1 MMRQFILIHQKEIY
15 MTKESVVKGLI
26 KIVSN
31 AQMDG
36 TFHDAYNNDKCY
48 YYKLHKHYIVQ
59 TIKINEQFGCAK
71 YSMNP
76 ELSAVLREL
85 GCKRTTRQLYEHC
98 VCTKVVSCW
107 IIPDNILK

>member
-15 MTKESVVKGLI
+15 MTKESVIKGLI
-26 KIVSN
+26 EIVSN

-107 IIPDNILK
+107 IIPDNIIK

>member
-1 MMRQFILIHQKEIY
+1 MRQSILIHQKEIY
-15 MTKESVVKGLI
+15 MTKESVINGLI
-26 KIVSN
+26 EIVSN

>member
-26 KIVSN
+26 EIVSN

-76 ELSAVLREL
+76 ELSAILREL

-107 IIPDNILK
+107 IVPDNILK

>member
-1 MMRQFILIHQKEIY
+1 
-15 MTKESVVKGLI
+15 MTKESVIKGLI
-26 KIVSN
+26 EIVSN
-31 AQMDG
+31 AQMTG

-59 TIKINEQFGCAK
+59 TIKINEQFGCSK
-71 YSMNP
+71 YNMNP
-76 ELSAVLREL
+76 ELSEVLREL

-107 IIPDNILK
+107 IIPDNILKQLWKFM

>member
-1 MMRQFILIHQKEIY
+1 MRQFILIHQKEIY

-26 KIVSN
+26 EIVSN

-59 TIKINEQFGCAK
+59 TLKINEQFGCAK

>member
-26 KIVSN
+26 EIVSN

-76 ELSAVLREL
+76 ELSAVLKEL

>member
-26 KIVSN
+26 EIVSN

>member
-1 MMRQFILIHQKEIY
+1 MRQSILIHQKEIY
-15 MTKESVVKGLI
+15 MTKESVIKGLI
-26 KIVSN
+26 EIVSN

-59 TIKINEQFGCAK
+59 TIKINEQFGCAQ

>member
-26 KIVSN
+26 EIVSN

-107 IIPDNILK
+107 IIPDNIIK

>member
-1 MMRQFILIHQKEIY
+1 MRQSILIHQKEIY
-15 MTKESVVKGLI
+15 MTKESVIKGLI
-26 KIVSN
+26 EIVSN

-59 TIKINEQFGCAK
+59 TIKINEQFGYAK

-76 ELSAVLREL
+76 ELSAVLKEL

>member
-1 MMRQFILIHQKEIY
+1 MRQSILIHQKEIY
-15 MTKESVVKGLI
+15 MTKESVINGLI
-26 KIVSN
+26 EIVSN

-107 IIPDNILK
+107 IIPDNIIK

>member
-1 MMRQFILIHQKEIY
+1 

-26 KIVSN
+26 EIVSN
-31 AQMDG
+31 AQMSG
-36 TFHDAYNNDKCY
+36 TFHDAYKNDKCY

>member
-15 MTKESVVKGLI
+15 MTKESVINGLI
-26 KIVSN
+26 DIVSN

>member
-1 MMRQFILIHQKEIY
+1 
-15 MTKESVVKGLI
+15 MTKESVINGLI
-26 KIVSN
+26 ESVSN

-48 YYKLHKHYIVQ
+48 YQKLHKHYIVQ
-59 TIKINEQFGCAK
+59 TIKINEQCGCSK

-107 IIPDNILK
+107 IIPDNILKQLWKFM

>member
-1 MMRQFILIHQKEIY
+1 

-26 KIVSN
+26 EIVSN

-59 TIKINEQFGCAK
+59 TIKINEQFGCAL

>member
-1 MMRQFILIHQKEIY
+1 
-15 MTKESVVKGLI
+15 MTKESVIKGLI
-26 KIVSN
+26 EIVSN

-76 ELSAVLREL
+76 KLSAVLIEL

>member
-1 MMRQFILIHQKEIY
+1 MMRQFILIRQKEIY

-26 KIVSN
+26 EIVSN

-59 TIKINEQFGCAK
+59 TLKINEQFGCAK

-76 ELSAVLREL
+76 ELSSVLIEL